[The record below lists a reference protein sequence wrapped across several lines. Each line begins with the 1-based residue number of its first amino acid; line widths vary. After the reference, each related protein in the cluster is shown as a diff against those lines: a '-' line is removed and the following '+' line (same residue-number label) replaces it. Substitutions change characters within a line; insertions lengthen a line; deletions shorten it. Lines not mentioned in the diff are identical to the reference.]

1 MREYETIF
9 ILDPNLGENEVQA
22 EVEKV
27 RGLITGMDGEIVNV
41 EASSKRRLA
50 YEIQGKTEGI
60 YTLIKF
66 RTKPANI
73 GEIERVYRLNE
84 KVLRH
89 IVVSCPERGKG
100 TDSPEEQEAVGQ

>member
-1 MREYETIF
+1 VREYETIF
-9 ILDPNLGENEVQA
+9 ILDPNLGEDEVKA
-22 EVEKV
+22 EVDKV
-27 RGLITGMDGEIVNV
+27 QGLITGMDGEIVNV
-41 EASSKRRLA
+41 EASGRRKLA

-66 RTKPANI
+66 KSKPANI

>member
-9 ILDPNLGENEVQA
+9 ILDPNLGENEVQE

-27 RGLITGMDGEIVNV
+27 QGLIKGLDGEIVNV
-41 EASSKRRLA
+41 EASGKRKLA

-66 RTKPANI
+66 KSRPANI
-73 GEIERVYRLNE
+73 GEIERTYRLNE

-100 TDSPEEQEAVGQ
+100 TDSAEEQEALGQ